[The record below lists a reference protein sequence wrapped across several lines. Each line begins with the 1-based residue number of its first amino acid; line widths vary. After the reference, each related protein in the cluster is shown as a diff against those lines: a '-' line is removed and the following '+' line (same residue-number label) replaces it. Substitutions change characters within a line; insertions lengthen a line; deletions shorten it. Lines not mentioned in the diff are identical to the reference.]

1 MNFLGKRLQGK
12 LVTSISK
19 ENDVCI
25 VAFDDGTAMTV
36 NTAVSPWF
44 VAEAEPPRVTDFVR
58 RDHGYRIILAGQS
71 ISIFRQMRTLSSL
84 QKYFIYVDADGQWIV
99 ETLES
104 F

>member
-1 MNFLGKRLQGK
+1 MNFLDKRLQGK

-71 ISIFRQMRTLSSL
+71 YIDISADENRIVSPEIFHLR
-84 QKYFIYVDADGQWIV
+84 
-99 ETLES
+99 
-104 F
+104 

>member
-1 MNFLGKRLQGK
+1 MNLLGKRLQGK

-44 VAEAEPPRVTDFVR
+44 VAEAEPPRVTGFVK
-58 RDHGYRIILAGQS
+58 RDHGYRITLSGQS
-71 ISIFRQMRTLSSL
+71 YIDISGDENLIVSPEIFV
-84 QKYFIYVDADGQWIV
+84 YVDIDGQYIV
-99 ETLES
+99 ET
-104 F
+104 